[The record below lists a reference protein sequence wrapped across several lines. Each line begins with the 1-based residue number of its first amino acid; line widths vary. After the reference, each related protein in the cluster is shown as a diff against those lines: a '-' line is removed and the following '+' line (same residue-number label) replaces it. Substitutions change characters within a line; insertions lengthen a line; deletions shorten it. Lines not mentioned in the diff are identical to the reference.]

1 MRFALRIAGL
11 LVLALPVL
19 AAAQDSTL
27 RDARVGEWVLYTAPS
42 GSLQERHSVV
52 ARRREV
58 VVVRIDQIINGKVIS
73 SNTENYRVDAPP
85 FLAGAEGQQQI
96 TVRGQ
101 TYDCIVVRRGAS
113 RLPAWWP
120 SEEATTW
127 SRKWLSTASDLPLS
141 RPPLIK
147 SDFGKTFSIKTLTI
161 RRRSAAGASPERLFR
176 GGINR
181 LPKLRCLVNAFCNN
195 TLSTALHPFRT
206 VWACSFAEPISPK
219 N

>member
-52 ARRREV
+52 ARRQEV

-101 TYDCIVVRRGAS
+101 TYDCIVVRRGN
-113 RLPAWWP
+113 R
-120 SEEATTW
+120 
-127 SRKWLSTASDLPLS
+127 
-141 RPPLIK
+141 
-147 SDFGKTFSIKTLTI
+147 TLYYSNSVPVTGLVAV
-161 RRRSAAGASPERLFR
+161 RRGD
-176 GGINR
+176 N
-181 LPKLRCLVNAFCNN
+181 LVKEVVEYGF
-195 TLSTALHPFRT
+195 
-206 VWACSFAEPISPK
+206 
-219 N
+219 